1 MHKKLLTVA
10 IAAALLSMGS
20 PALAAEK
27 AAEQAAPAAVEFK
40 LVGEG
45 TGIAAWGILGGW
57 GNGLGLGARY
67 VMPLI
72 PGGVLKG
79 SVPSFKKD
87 SIEIEA
93 GADFVRYSFA
103 WAWIDTS
110 YNVLRPAVGAK
121 WSLWLNDQFAVYPK
135 LELGFDISWWSS
147 TNWPY
152 GYTPESHTGIYF
164 DAAAGVLYRIAS
176 KFDLRA
182 ELGID
187 GIRAGVAFNF

>member
-1 MHKKLLTVA
+1 MKMKLLTVA
-10 IAAALLSMGS
+10 LAAALLSTGS
-20 PALAAEK
+20 VARAADE
-27 AAEQAAPAAVEFK
+27 AAAPAAVEFK

-45 TGIAAWGILGGW
+45 TGVAAWGILGGW

-87 SIEIEA
+87 SIEVEA
-93 GADFVRYSFA
+93 GADFVRYTFSY
-103 WAWIDTS
+103 AWIDTS
-110 YNVLRPAVGAK
+110 YSVLRPAVGAK
-121 WSLWLNDQFAVYPK
+121 WSLWFNDQFAVYPK
-135 LELGFDISWWSS
+135 VELGFDISWWSS

-152 GYTPESHTGIYF
+152 GYSPESHTGIYF